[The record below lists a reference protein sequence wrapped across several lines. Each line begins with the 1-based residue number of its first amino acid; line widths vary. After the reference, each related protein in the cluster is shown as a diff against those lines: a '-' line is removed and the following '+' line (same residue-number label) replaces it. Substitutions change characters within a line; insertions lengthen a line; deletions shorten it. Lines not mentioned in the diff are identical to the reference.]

1 MGSNFEATLPEAGLC
16 LQAADDIA
24 IVGYS
29 FKLPQGID
37 DDFSFWEVLQ
47 DRQNL
52 STEWPASRIN
62 IDSFLSGKSHTII
75 GPLAHQSNQFNGR
88 RGHFIDEDV
97 AAFDAPFFSVTSKEA
112 KSMDPM
118 QRWTLEASYRAF
130 EKGAEDHR

>member
-1 MGSNFEATLPEAGLC
+1 MGSNFEATLPEAGLR

-47 DRQNL
+47 DRRNL

-62 IDSFLSGKSHTII
+62 IDSFLSGKSHTVCTLLQVVPHMCII
-75 GPLAHQSNQFNGR
+75 GPPAHQSLVQWPSR
-88 RGHFIDEDV
+88 
-97 AAFDAPFFSVTSKEA
+97 
-112 KSMDPM
+112 
-118 QRWTLEASYRAF
+118 TL
-130 EKGAEDHR
+130 H